1 MNFSNL
7 LQISGAPLPGPG
19 ALAPRARRW
28 QDSRRQATKDVARVR
43 TQRLARRAPVA
54 CLALAHGR

>member
-1 MNFSNL
+1 MAARGVVL
-7 LQISGAPLPGPG
+7 
-19 ALAPRARRW
+19 PRALTFCAPRRW

-54 CLALAHGR
+54 GLALADGR